1 MLLRSKALACRAKK
15 EWPMIS
21 AMWKRFAAK
30 FVALTNRVR
39 SEKGDPEEIASQVRR
54 RRSDAPHQ
62 TPEDKSTVPTY
73 FGVLGSASTFSSL
86 KESLSTKKQ
95 SKK

>member
-1 MLLRSKALACRAKK
+1 
-15 EWPMIS
+15 MIS
-21 AMWKRFAAK
+21 AKLQGFAARFA
-30 FVALTNRVR
+30 ALTNRVR
-39 SEKGDPEEIASQVRR
+39 SKKGDPEEIASQARR

-86 KESLSTKKQ
+86 KESLGTKKR